1 MKISMMI
8 HKKEKHRHLV
18 RTCNLFID
26 DKCPHNDGM
35 CWFIHEDNFIDKDVD
50 ENSDIEEQQT
60 SQSVFQEVLENLKPP
75 IGNK

>member
-1 MKISMMI
+1 MMI

-26 DKCPHNDGM
+26 DKCPHNDSM